1 MTENEQT
8 TTKEVNPLEEPGFLE
23 LIHKVYLRIKTVKI
37 ANFLLLVLALKP
49 LLFKLY
55 IATINDQ
62 DLLSIHFKVN
72 DYVEMVIPLVLGILW
87 FIIRKS
93 QFAYFSALVLIGMLI
108 YIASSNPE
116 NQASFMVTGFAICMI
131 YFAAKSQAQVERMDR
146 NFHVMPYM
154 KEYKKIEKKLNSK
167 RKAK

>member
-1 MTENEQT
+1 
-8 TTKEVNPLEEPGFLE
+8 
-23 LIHKVYLRIKTVKI
+23 
-37 ANFLLLVLALKP
+37 
-49 LLFKLY
+49 
-55 IATINDQ
+55 
-62 DLLSIHFKVN
+62 
-72 DYVEMVIPLVLGILW
+72 
-87 FIIRKS
+87 
-93 QFAYFSALVLIGMLI
+93 MLI